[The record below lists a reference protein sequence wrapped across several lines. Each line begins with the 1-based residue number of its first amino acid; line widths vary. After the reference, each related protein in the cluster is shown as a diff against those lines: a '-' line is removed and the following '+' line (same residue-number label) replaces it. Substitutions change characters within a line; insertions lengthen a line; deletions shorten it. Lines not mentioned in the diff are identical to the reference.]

1 VKLSIIIPAY
11 NERATIAEVLARVCA
26 VPGEKEI
33 LVVDDA
39 SRDGTRELLRDL
51 ATPPVRLF
59 LHEHNRGKGAAIRTA
74 LPHVT
79 GEVVIIQDADLEY
92 DPGDYPRLIAPIA
105 SGEADAV
112 YGSRFL
118 GRGHRA
124 STPWH
129 YAVNQVLTRL
139 SNLFTGLRLS
149 DMETCYKAFRADL
162 VRDLPLVSNGFEI
175 EPELTARAARRG
187 ARFMEVPISY
197 RARSAGEGKKIGWRD
212 GWRALRAIVRFGLL
226 ARS

>member
-1 VKLSIIIPAY
+1 MKLSIIIPAY
-11 NERATIAEVLARVCA
+11 NERATIAELLARVRA

-39 SRDGTRELLRDL
+39 SRDGTSELLRSL
-51 ATPPVRLF
+51 AAPPVRLF
-59 LHEHNRGKGAAIRTA
+59 FHERNRGKGAAIRTA

-79 GEVVIIQDADLEY
+79 GDVVIIQDADLEY
-92 DPGDYPRLIAPIA
+92 DPGDYPRLVAPIA
-105 SGEADAV
+105 SGEADVV

-124 STPWH
+124 SSRWH

-162 VRDLPLVSNGFEI
+162 VRDLPLVSDGFDI

-187 ARFMEVPISY
+187 ARFREVPISY
-197 RARSAGEGKKIGWRD
+197 HGRSGGEGKKIGWRD
-212 GWRALRAIVRFGLL
+212 GWRALRAIVRFSLS